1 VVVPYQEVFMA
12 ARRVTHIGRPA
23 SIALGAAL
31 MALFAALLLPGTALA
46 VAKPGK
52 PTAKAPTGTISTAK
66 PTFKWSKAARA
77 TSYKVRVYEGSTLL
91 VKKTGITGLSWKSST
106 ALPKNVDLTW
116 KVRARNAGGNG
127 AWSRSLKFKIVPP
140 AFAIGDP
147 YGGGVVA
154 YILRPGDP
162 GYVANVQH
170 GLIAAIAD
178 QMSYPPGIVW
188 AIPGYQSTSVPGGTL
203 TTIGTGSANTDK
215 IIIQNVAG
223 STYAAGLARAYRG
236 GGHIDWFLPS
246 KDELH
251 KLYLNRVAIG
261 GFDTTSY
268 PYYWSSSENENYV
281 IYAWYQY
288 FGGDPNQD
296 YGGSYKFSACRVRAV
311 RAF

>member
-1 VVVPYQEVFMA
+1 MA

-91 VKKTGITGLSWKSST
+91 VKKTGVTGLSWKSST

-127 AWSRSLKFKIVPP
+127 AWSRSLKFKIVTGPP
-140 AFAIGDP
+140 AIGSA
-147 YGGGVVA
+147 YQGGKVA
-154 YILRPGDP
+154 YILQPGDP
-162 GYVANVQH
+162 GYVAGQTH

-178 QMSYPPGIVW
+178 QNDVQWATEPYWYIPVPGI
-188 AIPGYQSTSVPGGTL
+188 STD
-203 TTIGTGSANTDK
+203 IGTGSANTDK
-215 IIIQNVAG
+215 IIAQNGAG
-223 STYAAGLARAYRG
+223 SIYAAGLARAYNG
-236 GGHIDWFLPS
+236 GGYSDWYLPS
-246 KDELH
+246 RDELN

-261 GFDTTSY
+261 GFATTTG
-268 PYYWSSSENENYV
+268 PFYWSSSDINDPYT
-281 IYAWYQY
+281 YGAWGQR
-288 FGGDPNQD
+288 FDV
-296 YGGSYKFSACRVRAV
+296 GSQGSSGKDNTGRVRAV